1 MSASVYD
8 GLNRVF
14 GVDNMVLRAGRGA
27 ALGALDHLGGVKQ
40 MIVAEAAGLTGE
52 LPKLARGCPV

>member
-14 GVDNMVLRAGRGA
+14 GVDNVVLRAGRGA
-27 ALGALDHLGGVKQ
+27 ALGALDHVSSVKG
-40 MIVAEAAGLTGE
+40 MILAEAAGLTGE
-52 LPKLARGCPV
+52 LPKLARNCPV